1 MELSAGDRVRIV
13 GLVQSDCFGLTGTI
27 LEVKPSLLFGPRFK
41 RCSVDF
47 QGRIRGILN
56 CHLVRVE
63 EKKRTHPTAA

>member
-13 GLVQSDCFGLTGTI
+13 GLVQSDCFGRTGTI
-27 LEVKPSLLFGPRFK
+27 LEVKPSQLFGPRFK

-56 CHLVRVE
+56 CHLVRVA
-63 EKKRTHPTAA
+63 EKKKTRSTAA